1 MSFTR
6 EGEVTEVPAAVDHQ
20 REGSHHQVVTSDCE
34 AMARYLSEVGI
45 SGVEENSMSINEIA
59 VEILRSERHNS

>member
-1 MSFTR
+1 
-6 EGEVTEVPAAVDHQ
+6 
-20 REGSHHQVVTSDCE
+20 
-34 AMARYLSEVGI
+34 MARYLSEVGI